1 MTWPRRAPLTAGV
14 VAIAVGILAIVVFLV
29 EGRAPGPSSASR
41 AETAV
46 VREGRFRDVVVLD
59 GSIAAPPET
68 PLTLT
73 NPASELEWAVPN
85 GGAVR
90 RGEVLFVESAPL
102 AAPPL
107 DSLQGR
113 FTAAAERVT
122 SARMA
127 ARRAAT
133 AARRTVRHAATT
145 EERADAKAELRRVVA
160 GSAQRISAAL
170 QEQAQLVAEAS
181 AAPQTRTVV
190 HRAPTDGI
198 VHRARG
204 AGSAEGLVG
213 TLKGADY
220 SVWAALDPLLM
231 YRFHG
236 SPSDATV
243 SIPGGPPRFRCRHV
257 DVHFRSDESAA
268 LTAETPQ
275 PPAASAAT
283 PAATLTCV
291 VPRDVRVFAGLRAIV
306 RLTASTLHHSLMVP
320 ASAVRPG
327 GASRGMVTLLRAGR
341 WVERDVALG
350 PSDGATVVVKKG
362 LNPGQTV
369 LLDAG
374 SRPPT
379 P

>member
-14 VAIAVGILAIVVFLV
+14 VTIAVGILALVLFVV
-29 EGRAPGPSSASR
+29 EGRAQDPSSASR

-59 GSIAAPPET
+59 GWIAAPPES

-73 NPASELEWAVPN
+73 NPASEFEWAVPN

-90 RGEVLFVESAPL
+90 RGEVLFVEHAPL
-102 AAPPL
+102 AAPSL
-107 DSLQGR
+107 DGLQAR
-113 FTAAAERVT
+113 FAAAGERVT
-122 SARMA
+122 SARTA

-133 AARRTVRHAATT
+133 AARRAVRHAATT
-145 EERADAKAELRRVVA
+145 DERADAKAELRRVLA

-170 QEQAQLVAEAS
+170 QEQAQLVGETS

-204 AGSAEGLVG
+204 VGPAEGLLG
-213 TLKGADY
+213 TLEGADY
-220 SVWAALDPLLM
+220 SVRASLDPMLL

-236 SPSDATV
+236 SPSDGTV
-243 SIPGGPPRFRCRHV
+243 SIPGGPPRFRCGHV
-257 DVHFRSDESAA
+257 DVQFRSDEAGA

-275 PPAASAAT
+275 PPAAA

-291 VPRDVRVFAGLRAIV
+291 VPPDVRVFPGVRAIV
-306 RLTASTLHHSLMVP
+306 RLTASTLHHALMVP
-320 ASAVRPG
+320 ASAVRPE
-327 GASRGMVTLLRAGR
+327 GASRGMVTLSRAGR
-341 WVERDVALG
+341 WVERHVALG
-350 PSDGATVVVKKG
+350 ASDGATVVVKKG
-362 LNPGQTV
+362 LRPGQTV
-369 LLDAG
+369 LLDPG
-374 SRPPT
+374 SRSPT
-379 P
+379 A